1 MTAVRKA
8 TYADVEAL
16 GTVLARA
23 FEDDPVLQWLIPPG
37 APRRMERL
45 ARMFAIT
52 VRERYLRHDE
62 VWTTPDLAGAA
73 LWSPPGAWK
82 LTLGQI
88 LRTSPAMA
96 SILRTRL
103 PLGLQGLT
111 LVDRHHPH
119 EPHYYLGVLGADPAR
134 QRGGVGTAL
143 LEPVLR
149 RCDEE
154 GIGAYLESS
163 KPDNV
168 PYYRRFG
175 FEVRQELT
183 LPKGPP
189 TWLMWR
195 EPRPPT

>member
-16 GTVLARA
+16 GDVLARA
-23 FEDDPVLQWLIPPG
+23 FEDDPVLEWLVPPG

-45 ARMFAIT
+45 ARMFAVT
-52 VRERYLRHDE
+52 LRERYLRHDE

-73 LWSPPGAWK
+73 LWSSPGAWK

-88 LRTSPAMA
+88 LRTSPVMA
-96 SILRTRL
+96 SILRSRL
-103 PLGLQGLT
+103 PLGLRGLT

-143 LEPVLR
+143 IQPVLG

-175 FEVRQELT
+175 FEVREELT

-195 EPRPPT
+195 DPRPPT

>member
-8 TYADVEAL
+8 TYADVAEL
-16 GTVLARA
+16 GAVLARA
-23 FEDDPVLQWLIPPG
+23 FEDDPVIEWLVPPS
-37 APRRMERL
+37 APRRMDRL
-45 ARMFAIT
+45 GRMFALT
-52 VRERYLRHDE
+52 LRVRYLHHDE
-62 VWTTPDLAGAA
+62 AWTTTDLAGAA
-73 LWSPPGAWK
+73 LWTPPGAWK
-82 LTLGQI
+82 LTLAQI

-103 PLGLQGLT
+103 PLGLQGLS

-119 EPHYYLGVLGADPAR
+119 EPHYYLGVLGTDPAR

-143 LEPVLR
+143 IEPVLN
-149 RCDEE
+149 RCDER

-163 KPDNV
+163 KPENV
-168 PYYRRFG
+168 PYYGRFG
-175 FEVRQELT
+175 FEVREELT

-195 EPRPPT
+195 NPR